1 MTLRTFLSRTLI
13 RNRKVGMTNLIKPV
27 SLSLLTAWSTVGIA
41 SEGVGLCKGQADQ
54 ILSRLQAEIVCKLN
68 TVDLAAANEIILD
81 VCQAREAQAEIQM
94 EQAVQKARE
103 QEQAEA
109 NAWLTESADKPG
121 NKRLKRKS
129 H

>member
-1 MTLRTFLSRTLI
+1 M
-13 RNRKVGMTNLIKPV
+13 KNLIKPV
-27 SLSLLTAWSTVGIA
+27 SLSLLTAWSTVGIG
-41 SEGVGLCKGQADQ
+41 SEDGVQCKVQAEQ
-54 ILSRLQAEIVCKLN
+54 ILSRLQLEIVGELN
-68 TVDLAAANEIILD
+68 TGDLDAANEIILD
-81 VCQAREAQAEIQM
+81 VCQAGEAQVEIQM

-103 QEQAEA
+103 EEQAEA